1 MVISKSQR
9 IHARS
14 LTQSVGCATYKEP
27 VRLRENRIGRL
38 TDFTT
43 HFSFKIKANENW
55 TVDGFSFF
63 IAPNGSN
70 IPNNSAG
77 GHLGL
82 LNATLDNNNAQNEIV
97 TVVFDTFKNVSMI

>member
-1 MVISKSQR
+1 MCWSCHIMP
-9 IHARS
+9 
-14 LTQSVGCATYKEP
+14 TYKEP
-27 VRLRENRIGRL
+27 VRLWENRTGRL

-55 TVDGFSFF
+55 AADGLSFF

-77 GHLGL
+77 GHLRL
-82 LNATLDNNNAQNEIV
+82 LNAALDNNSTQNQNCCCRV
-97 TVVFDTFKNVSMI
+97 DTCKNVSMI